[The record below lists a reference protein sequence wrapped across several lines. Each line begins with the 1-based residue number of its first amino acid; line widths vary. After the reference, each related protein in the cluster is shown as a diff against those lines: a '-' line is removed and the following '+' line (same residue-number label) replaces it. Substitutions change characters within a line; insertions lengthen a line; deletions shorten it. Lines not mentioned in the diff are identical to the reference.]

1 MSAFI
6 KSTERQGSSAR
17 DQGRILLITD
27 DPTLDLGGA
36 ELERAGFTVV
46 GVTGGAK
53 ALVAIQRSRPHLV
66 VAAVEL
72 KKISAGELALL
83 LGQTQDGI
91 PLLLVGSGGATLEL
105 RRDAFTFGAFDYFEL
120 PAERELFTAR
130 VAHLIAIKQSM
141 DNLRVEAERDFL
153 TGLSNRR
160 RFRLALS
167 HEVERWRR
175 YDVACS
181 LLLIDIDNL
190 KTINDTF
197 GHPAGDVVICHA
209 ANAITQSTRG
219 NDTAARLGG
228 EEFALLLA
236 GADSAKAVLAAERLR
251 RSIATKAIDGVGNV
265 TVSIGVAAC
274 PTHANS
280 ERALYAASDVALY
293 QAKSSGRNQ
302 VAVTDAIS

>member
-27 DPTLDLGGA
+27 DPTLDLGGT
-36 ELERAGFTVV
+36 ELERAGFAVV

-66 VAAVEL
+66 VAAVGL
-72 KKISAGELALL
+72 KKISAGE
-83 LGQTQDGI
+83 
-91 PLLLVGSGGATLEL
+91 LEL

-120 PAERELFTAR
+120 PTERELFTAR

-141 DNLRVEAERDFL
+141 DNLRAEADRDFL

-160 RFRLALS
+160 RFRFALS

-197 GHPAGDVVICHA
+197 GHPTGDLVICHA
-209 ANAITQSTRG
+209 ADAITHSTRG